1 MAESGLDK
9 KKLWKSIYEQEN
21 VASRMAE
28 IASKKDE
35 GITFELPL
43 FGVVKLVIATAS
55 GLGDNYLSDTY
66 YNTATLSDGVVHRAF
81 IKVLPSNPLLRAEAM
96 NFNVYSREIATY
108 CYLHPFFREMRLEKG
123 LEAAEIPLKVPEI
136 YHTNLDTTVAG
147 ESAESA
153 TVLVMEELNFQGFRM
168 VDKRYGCTREG
179 AMEILSALGNFHA
192 LSCTWLKKHKNA
204 DGSYSLPPSVDF
216 ILTPMDFKDLI
227 VGMFRTTWS
236 NSIKVLQHFG
246 LSEAAEWLEGQEK
259 YIDEIFDVPDLLK
272 AGPLACICHG
282 DCWSN
287 NFLFHFDDN
296 GAVDDVRIVDWQTL
310 IPDSA
315 GRDVYHFLTST
326 TTPELRKECGQ
337 ELLEHYVDTFISAVK
352 KLGVCLEEEGLNRDS
367 VMAEIQKKMRYGF
380 FFGLLMAP
388 ALLDQSMTAK
398 LEEMGKREDAT
409 DRTEKSEDNKEDP
422 FVEAQ
427 KSMTVEVILENKLL
441 CQRII
446 GIVEEFRSK
455 LN

>member
-1 MAESGLDK
+1 M
-9 KKLWKSIYEQEN
+9 
-21 VASRMAE
+21 
-28 IASKKDE
+28 
-35 GITFELPL
+35 
-43 FGVVKLVIATAS
+43 
-55 GLGDNYLSDTY
+55 
-66 YNTATLSDGVVHRAF
+66 
-81 IKVLPSNPLLRAEAM
+81 
-96 NFNVYSREIATY
+96 
-108 CYLHPFFREMRLEKG
+108 
-123 LEAAEIPLKVPEI
+123 
-136 YHTNLDTTVAG
+136 
-147 ESAESA
+147 
-153 TVLVMEELNFQGFRM
+153 
-168 VDKRYGCTREG
+168 
-179 AMEILSALGNFHA
+179 
-192 LSCTWLKKHKNA
+192 
-204 DGSYSLPPSVDF
+204 
-216 ILTPMDFKDLI
+216 
-227 VGMFRTTWS
+227 
-236 NSIKVLQHFG
+236 
-246 LSEAAEWLEGQEK
+246 EGQEK

-287 NFLFHFDDN
+287 NFLFHFDGNEVVDN
-296 GAVDDVRIVDWQTL
+296 VRIVDWQTL

-315 GRDVYHFLTST
+315 GRDVYHFLTSS